1 MNQEKARSLVFTRRA
16 ALLGGGQVLLLS
28 ALVGRMYQLQIVESD
43 RYTVMSRDNQ
53 LSDRLLEPLRGRI
66 LDRFGISLAENDH
79 NYRVEVTP
87 EKVGDLKQVLEQL
100 SRFLPL
106 TDEDRASIVLD
117 AKKRRSFVP
126 IVVSENLSWH
136 QLASIEVNAPDL
148 PGVSIEVGQ
157 RRRYTQGRNCSHII
171 GYVAVPSEKDLTSS
185 PFDPLLE
192 LPGFRIG
199 KSGVEKQYDE
209 NLRGKQGS
217 KRVEV
222 DAVGRVVRELEDKRI
237 DPTPGQDLV
246 LSIDIGLQQF
256 VQQRLASELSASAV
270 VLDAVT
276 GDVLALGSTPAYDP
290 TMFTRGVTVREW
302 QDLTT
307 DPLRPLANKV
317 TGGEYAPGSTFK
329 MMVALA
335 ALKRGIDPNRR
346 VNCPG
351 VYSVGNTHF
360 HCWKKGGHG
369 SVDMY
374 NAHKYSCDVFFYDT
388 AMQTGIDN
396 IAEMARQ
403 FGFGAQTGIDL
414 PGERHGLIPDSAWKQ
429 ATYGE
434 PWYPGETPSAGIGQ
448 GFITATPLQLA
459 VMAARVA
466 SGRAIVPHFRRAA
479 IVGAAADTP
488 AANEAPALDI
498 PERHFE
504 VVREGMRRV
513 VNDAGGTAFRARI
526 AEPGMEMAAKTGT
539 AQVRH
544 ISMSEHL
551 SGVRKN
557 QDLPW
562 QQRDHALFVCFAPVA
577 APRYALSVVV
587 EHGGGGSAVAGPI
600 AHDIML
606 ETQRRNPARANLGQK
621 LALAAKS

>member
-16 ALLGGGQVLLLS
+16 ALLGGGQALLLS
-28 ALVGRMYQLQIVESD
+28 ALVGRMYQLQIVEAD
-43 RYTVMSRDNQ
+43 RYTVLSKDNQ

-79 NYRVEVTP
+79 NYRVEVIP

-100 SRFLPL
+100 SRFIPL
-106 TDEDRASIVLD
+106 TDEDRAAILSD

-126 IVVSENLSWH
+126 IAVSENLSWH

-157 RRRYTQGRNCSHII
+157 RRRYTQGRNASHII
-171 GYVAVPSEKDLTSS
+171 GYVAAPAESDLTG
-185 PFDPLLE
+185 DRLLE

-209 NLRGKQGS
+209 ILRGKQGR
-217 KRVEV
+217 KQVEV
-222 DAVGRVVRELEDKRI
+222 DAVGRVVDERI
-237 DPTPGQDLV
+237 EERIEPTAGQDLV
-246 LSIDIGLQQF
+246 LSIDSGLQQF

-270 VLDAVT
+270 VLDAQT
-276 GDVLALGSTPAYDP
+276 GDVLALGSAPAYDP
-290 TMFTRGVTVREW
+290 SMFTRGVTVREW
-302 QDLTT
+302 QGLTT
-307 DPLRPLANKV
+307 DPLRPLANKA

-335 ALKRGIDPNRR
+335 ALKRGIDPNRH
-346 VNCPG
+346 VFCPG
-351 VYSVGNTHF
+351 VFRVGNTNF

-374 NAHKYSCDVFFYDT
+374 NAHKLSCDVFFYDT

-396 IAEMARQ
+396 IANMARQ
-403 FGFGAQTGIDL
+403 FGFGAQTGIDA
-414 PGERHGLIPDSAWKQ
+414 PGERRGLIPDSAWKQ

-459 VMAARVA
+459 VMAARLA
-466 SGRAIVPHFRRAA
+466 SGRAVVPRFRRGAL
-479 IVGAAADTP
+479 VGADQAPTP
-488 AANEAPALDI
+488 ELPALDI
-498 PERHFE
+498 PERHLE
-504 VVREGMRRV
+504 IVREGMRRV
-513 VNDAGGTAFRARI
+513 TNEQGGTAFRARI

-562 QQRDHALFVCFAPVA
+562 QQRDHALFVAFAPVA

-621 LALAAKS
+621 LAMTQKS

>member
-28 ALVGRMYQLQIVESD
+28 ALVGRMYQLQIVDSD

-106 TDEDRASIVLD
+106 TDEDRASILLD
-117 AKKRRSFVP
+117 AKKRRAFVP
-126 IVVSENLSWH
+126 IAVSENLSWH

-171 GYVAVPSEKDLTSS
+171 GYVAVPSEKDLTG
-185 PFDPLLE
+185 DPLLE

-209 NLRGKQGS
+209 SLRGKQGRR
-217 KRVEV
+217 RVEV
-222 DAVGRVVRELEDKRI
+222 DAVGRIVDEKTEYRI
-237 DPTPGQDLV
+237 EPTPGADLI
-246 LSIDIGLQQF
+246 LTLDIGLQQF

-270 VLDAVT
+270 VLDAQT

-290 TMFTRGVTVREW
+290 AMFTRGVTVREW

-307 DPLRPLANKV
+307 DPLRPLANKA

-335 ALKRGIDPNRR
+335 ALKRGIDPNRH
-346 VNCPG
+346 VFCPG
-351 VYSVGNTHF
+351 VYSVGNTNF

-396 IAEMARQ
+396 IAEMARK
-403 FGFGAQTGIDL
+403 FGLGAQTGIDA
-414 PGERHGLIPDSAWKQ
+414 PGERKGLIPDSNWKQ

-459 VMAARVA
+459 VMAARIA
-466 SGRAIVPHFRRAA
+466 SGRAIVPHFRRAGL
-479 IVGAAADTP
+479 VGADAAS
-488 AANEAPALDI
+488 ESELPALDI
-498 PERHFE
+498 PERHLE

-513 VNDAGGTAFRARI
+513 TNDQGGTAFRARI
-526 AEPGMEMAAKTGT
+526 ADTGMEMAAKTGT

-562 QQRDHALFVCFAPVA
+562 QQRDHALFVAFAPVA

-606 ETQRRNPARANLGQK
+606 ETQRRNPARANIGQK
-621 LALAAKS
+621 LAQKS

>member
-16 ALLGGGQVLLLS
+16 ALLGGGQLLLLS

-43 RYTVMSRDNQ
+43 RYTVLSNDNQ

-79 NYRVEVTP
+79 NYRVEVIP

-100 SRFLPL
+100 SRFIPL
-106 TDEDRASIVLD
+106 TEEDRAAILVD
-117 AKKRRSFVP
+117 AKKRRAFVP
-126 IVVSENLSWH
+126 IAVSENLSWH

-171 GYVAVPSEKDLTSS
+171 GYVAAPSESDLTG
-185 PFDPLLE
+185 DPLLE

-209 NLRGKQGS
+209 SLRGKQGS

-237 DPTPGQDLV
+237 EPMPGQDLV

-270 VLDAVT
+270 VLDAQT

-290 TMFTRGVTVREW
+290 SMFTRGVTVREW
-302 QDLTT
+302 QDLTS
-307 DPLRPLANKV
+307 DPLRPLANKA

-335 ALKRGIDPNRR
+335 ALKRGIDPNRH
-346 VNCPG
+346 VFCPG
-351 VYSVGNTHF
+351 VFRVGNTNF

-396 IAEMARQ
+396 IANMARQ
-403 FGFGAQTGIDL
+403 FGFGAQTGIDA
-414 PGERHGLIPDSAWKQ
+414 PGERRGLIPDSAWKQ

-459 VMAARVA
+459 VMAARLG
-466 SGRAIVPHFRRAA
+466 SGRAIVPRFRRAA
-479 IVGAAADTP
+479 IVGADATP
-488 AANEAPALDI
+488 APEPPALDI

-513 VNDAGGTAFRARI
+513 TNDQGGTAFRARI
-526 AEPGMEMAAKTGT
+526 TEPGMEMAAKTGT

-562 QQRDHALFVCFAPVA
+562 QQRDHALFVCFAPVT

-587 EHGGGGSAVAGPI
+587 EHGGGGSAVAGPV

-621 LALAAKS
+621 LAMTQKS

>member
-1 MNQEKARSLVFTRRA
+1 VNQEKTRSLIFTRRA
-16 ALLGGGQVLLLS
+16 ALLGGGQLLLLS
-28 ALVGRMYQLQIVESD
+28 ALVGRMYQLQVVEAD
-43 RYTVMSRDNQ
+43 RYKVLSEDNQ
-53 LSDRLLEPLRGRI
+53 ISVRLLEPPRGRI

-79 NYRVEVTP
+79 NYRVEVIP
-87 EKVGDLKQVLEQL
+87 EKVGDLKQVLAQL
-100 SRFLPL
+100 SRFIPL
-106 TDEDRASIVLD
+106 TDEDRDAIMLD
-117 AKKRRSFVP
+117 AKKRRAFVP
-126 IVVSENLSWH
+126 ISVSENLSWH

-171 GYVAVPSEKDLTSS
+171 GYVAVPSESDLTG
-185 PFDPLLE
+185 DPLLE

-199 KSGVEKQYDE
+199 KAGVEKQYDE
-209 NLRGKQGS
+209 SLRGKQGS

-237 DPTPGQDLV
+237 APTAGQDLV

-256 VQQRLASELSASAV
+256 VQQRLASELSATAV
-270 VLDAVT
+270 VLDALT

-290 TMFTRGVTVREW
+290 SMFTRGVTVREW
-302 QDLTT
+302 QDLTS
-307 DPLRPLANKV
+307 DPLRPLANKA

-335 ALKRGIDPNRR
+335 ALKKGIDPNRH
-346 VNCPG
+346 VVCPG
-351 VYSVGNTHF
+351 IYTVGNTKF

-396 IAEMARQ
+396 IADMARS
-403 FGFGAQTGIDL
+403 FGLGAPTGIDI
-414 PGERHGLIPDSAWKQ
+414 PGERRGLIPDSNWKQ

-448 GFITATPLQLA
+448 GFITATPMQLA
-459 VMAARVA
+459 VMAARIA
-466 SGRAIVPHFRRAA
+466 SGRAVVPHFRRSGVIGGDEAA
-479 IVGAAADTP
+479 TA
-488 AANEAPALDI
+488 EAPALDI
-498 PERHFE
+498 PERHLE

-513 VNDAGGTAFRARI
+513 TNDQGGTAFRARI
-526 AEPGMEMAAKTGT
+526 AEQGMEMAAKTGT

-577 APRYALSVVV
+577 SPRYSLCVVV

-621 LALAAKS
+621 LAMTQKS

>member
-43 RYTVMSRDNQ
+43 RYTVLSDDNQ

-79 NYRVEVTP
+79 NYRVEVIP

-100 SRFLPL
+100 ARFVPL
-106 TDEDRASIVLD
+106 TDEDRAAILAD
-117 AKKRRSFVP
+117 AKKRRAFMP
-126 IVVSENLSWH
+126 IAVSENLSWH
-136 QLASIEVNAPDL
+136 QVASIEVNAPDL

-157 RRRYTQGRNCSHII
+157 RRRYTQGRNASHII
-171 GYVAVPSEKDLTSS
+171 GYVAAPAQSDLTG
-185 PFDPLLE
+185 DPLLE

-209 NLRGKQGS
+209 VLRGKQGR

-222 DAVGRVVRELEDKRI
+222 DAVGRIVDERI
-237 DPTPGQDLV
+237 KDRIEPTPGQDLV
-246 LSIDIGLQQF
+246 LTLDIGLQQF

-270 VLDAVT
+270 VLDVLT

-290 TMFTRGVTVREW
+290 AMFTRGVTVREW
-302 QDLTT
+302 RDLTS
-307 DPLRPLANKV
+307 DPLRPLANKA

-335 ALKRGIDPNRR
+335 ALKKGIDPSRH
-346 VNCPG
+346 VSCPG
-351 VYSVGNTHF
+351 VYRVGNTNF

-369 SVDMY
+369 AVDMY
-374 NAHKYSCDVFFYDT
+374 NAHKLSCDVFFYDT

-396 IAEMARQ
+396 IAEMARA
-403 FGFGAQTGIDL
+403 FGLGAQTGVDI
-414 PGERHGLIPDSAWKQ
+414 PGERKGLIPDSNWKQ

-459 VMAARVA
+459 VMAARLA
-466 SGRAIVPHFRRAA
+466 SGRAVVPHFRRAA
-479 IVGAAADTP
+479 IMSAEQAP
-488 AANEAPALDI
+488 APEVAALDI
-498 PERHFE
+498 PERHLE

-513 VNDAGGTAFRARI
+513 TNEAGGTAFRARI
-526 AEPGMEMAAKTGT
+526 TDPGMEMAAKTGT

-557 QDLPW
+557 EDLPW
-562 QQRDHALFVCFAPVA
+562 QQRDHALFVCFAPVG
-577 APRYALSVVV
+577 APRYALSIVV

-606 ETQRRNPARANLGQK
+606 ETQRRNPGGANFGQK
-621 LALAAKS
+621 LAMTQKS

>member
-100 SRFLPL
+100 SRYLPL
-106 TDEDRASIVLD
+106 TDEDRAALLLD

-126 IVVSENLSWH
+126 IAVSENLSWH

-171 GYVAVPSEKDLTSS
+171 GYVAVPSEKDLTG
-185 PFDPLLE
+185 DPLLE

-209 NLRGKQGS
+209 SLRGKQGMR
-217 KRVEV
+217 RVEV
-222 DAVGRVVRELEDKRI
+222 DAVGRIVDERVKERI
-237 DPTPGQDLV
+237 EPTPGQDLI
-246 LSIDIGLQQF
+246 LTLDIGLQQF

-270 VLDAVT
+270 VLDAQT
-276 GDVLALGSTPAYDP
+276 GDVLALGSAPAYDP
-290 TMFTRGVTVREW
+290 SMFTRGVTVREW
-302 QDLTT
+302 QDLMS
-307 DPLRPLANKV
+307 DPLRPLANKAS
-317 TGGEYAPGSTFK
+317 GGEYAPGSTFK

-335 ALKRGIDPNRR
+335 ALKHGIDPNRH
-346 VNCPG
+346 VVCPG
-351 VYSVGNTHF
+351 VYSVGNTNF

-396 IAEMARQ
+396 IAEMARR
-403 FGFGAQTGIDL
+403 FGFGALTGIDL

-459 VMAARVA
+459 VMAARIG

-479 IVGAAADTP
+479 IVGAE
-488 AANEAPALDI
+488 EAPVAEPPALDI
-498 PERHFE
+498 PEKHFE

-513 VNDAGGTAFRARI
+513 SNDQGGTAFRARI
-526 AEPGMEMAAKTGT
+526 VEPGMDMAAKTGT

-621 LALAAKS
+621 LALTQKS

>member
-1 MNQEKARSLVFTRRA
+1 MNQEKARSLIFTRRA

-43 RYTVMSRDNQ
+43 RYTVLSNDNQ

-79 NYRVEVTP
+79 NYRVEVVP

-100 SRFLPL
+100 SRFIPL
-106 TDEDRASIVLD
+106 TDEDRAAILLD
-117 AKKRRSFVP
+117 AKKRRAFVS
-126 IVVSENLSWH
+126 IAVSENLSWH

-171 GYVAVPSEKDLTSS
+171 GYVAVPSENDLTG
-185 PFDPLLE
+185 DPLLE

-209 NLRGKQGS
+209 SLRGKQGS

-270 VLDAVT
+270 VLDAVN

-302 QDLTT
+302 QDLTS
-307 DPLRPLANKV
+307 DPLRPLANKA

-351 VYSVGNTHF
+351 VYSVGNTTF

-459 VMAARVA
+459 VMAARVG
-466 SGRAIVPHFRRAA
+466 SGRAIVPQFRRAA
-479 IVGAAADTP
+479 IVGADAATASPEP
-488 AANEAPALDI
+488 AAMDV
-498 PERHFE
+498 PERHLD

-513 VNDAGGTAFRARI
+513 SNDQGGTAYRARI

-587 EHGGGGSAVAGPI
+587 EHGGGGSVVAGPI

>member
-100 SRFLPL
+100 SLFIPL
-106 TDEDRASIVLD
+106 TDEDRGAILAD

-126 IVVSENLSWH
+126 IAVSENLSWH

-171 GYVAVPSEKDLTSS
+171 GYVAVPSEKDLTSN
-185 PFDPLLE
+185 PYDPLLE

-199 KSGVEKQYDE
+199 KSGVERQYDE
-209 NLRGKQGS
+209 SLRGKQGMR
-217 KRVEV
+217 RVEV
-222 DAVGRVVRELEDKRI
+222 DAVGRVVDERVKERI
-237 DPTPGQDLV
+237 EPTPGQDLV
-246 LSIDIGLQQF
+246 LTLDIGLQQF

-270 VLDAVT
+270 VLDAQT
-276 GDVLALGSTPAYDP
+276 GDVLALGSAPSYDP
-290 TMFTRGVTVREW
+290 SMFTRGVTVREW
-302 QDLTT
+302 QDLMS
-307 DPLRPLANKV
+307 DPLRPLANKA

-335 ALKRGIDPNRR
+335 ALKRGIDPNRH
-346 VNCPG
+346 VFCPG
-351 VYSVGNTHF
+351 VYSVGNTNF

-369 SVDMY
+369 SVDMW

-403 FGFGAQTGIDL
+403 FGLGALTGIDI

-479 IVGAAADTP
+479 VVGAAADTP
-488 AANEAPALDI
+488 AADEAPALDI

-621 LALAAKS
+621 LAMTQKS

>member
-1 MNQEKARSLVFTRRA
+1 MNQEKARSLVFTRRT

-43 RYTVMSRDNQ
+43 RYTVMSRENQ

-100 SRFLPL
+100 ARFLPL
-106 TDEDRASIVLD
+106 TDEDRASILLD
-117 AKKRRSFVP
+117 VKKRRAFVP
-126 IVVSENLSWH
+126 IAVSENLSWH

-171 GYVAVPSEKDLTSS
+171 GYVAVPSEKDLTG
-185 PFDPLLE
+185 DPLLE

-199 KSGVEKQYDE
+199 KSGVERQYDE
-209 NLRGKQGS
+209 SLRGKQGRR
-217 KRVEV
+217 RVEV
-222 DAVGRVVRELEDKRI
+222 DAVGRVVDEKTEYRI
-237 DPTPGQDLV
+237 EPTPGGDLI
-246 LSIDIGLQQF
+246 LTIDIGLQQF

-270 VLDAVT
+270 VLDAQT
-276 GDVLALGSTPAYDP
+276 GDVLALGSAPAYDP

-302 QDLTT
+302 QDLTS
-307 DPLRPLANKV
+307 DPLRPLANKA

-335 ALKRGIDPNRR
+335 ALKKGIDPNRH
-346 VNCPG
+346 VFCPG
-351 VYSVGNTHF
+351 VFRVGNTNF

-396 IAEMARQ
+396 IADMARK
-403 FGFGAQTGIDL
+403 FGLGSSTGIDI
-414 PGERHGLIPDSAWKQ
+414 PGERKGLIPDSNWKQ

-448 GFITATPLQLA
+448 GFITATPMQLA
-459 VMAARVA
+459 VMAARIA
-466 SGRAIVPHFRRAA
+466 SGRAVVPHFRRTG
-479 IVGAAADTP
+479 IVGAEAAP
-488 AANEAPALDI
+488 EAELAALDI
-498 PERHFE
+498 PERHLE
-504 VVREGMRRV
+504 IVREGMRRV
-513 VNDAGGTAFRARI
+513 TNDAGGTAFRARI
-526 AEPGMEMAAKTGT
+526 PDEGMQMAAKTGT

-562 QQRDHALFVCFAPVA
+562 QQRDHALFVAFAPVG

-621 LALAAKS
+621 LAQKS

>member
-1 MNQEKARSLVFTRRA
+1 MH
-16 ALLGGGQVLLLS
+16 
-28 ALVGRMYQLQIVESD
+28 
-43 RYTVMSRDNQ
+43 
-53 LSDRLLEPLRGRI
+53 
-66 LDRFGISLAENDH
+66 RFGISLAENDH

-106 TDEDRASIVLD
+106 TDEDRASILLD
-117 AKKRRSFVP
+117 AKKRRAFVP
-126 IVVSENLSWH
+126 IAVSENLSWH

-171 GYVAVPSEKDLTSS
+171 GYVAVPSEKDLTG
-185 PFDPLLE
+185 DPLLE

-209 NLRGKQGS
+209 SLRGKQGRR
-217 KRVEV
+217 RVEV
-222 DAVGRVVRELEDKRI
+222 DAVGRIVDEKTEYRI
-237 DPTPGQDLV
+237 EPTPGADLI
-246 LSIDIGLQQF
+246 LTLDIGLQQF

-270 VLDAVT
+270 VLDAQT

-290 TMFTRGVTVREW
+290 AMFTRGVTVREW

-307 DPLRPLANKV
+307 DPLRPLANKA

-335 ALKRGIDPNRR
+335 ALKRGIDPNRH
-346 VNCPG
+346 VFCPG
-351 VYSVGNTHF
+351 VYSVGNTNF

-396 IAEMARQ
+396 IAEMARK
-403 FGFGAQTGIDL
+403 FGLGAQTGIDA
-414 PGERHGLIPDSAWKQ
+414 PGERKGLIPDSNWKQ

-459 VMAARVA
+459 VMAARIA
-466 SGRAIVPHFRRAA
+466 SGRAIVPHFRRAGL
-479 IVGAAADTP
+479 VGADAAS
-488 AANEAPALDI
+488 ESELPALDI
-498 PERHFE
+498 PERHLE

-513 VNDAGGTAFRARI
+513 TNDQGGTAFRARI
-526 AEPGMEMAAKTGT
+526 ADTGMEMAAKTGT

-562 QQRDHALFVCFAPVA
+562 QQRDHALFVAFAPVA

-606 ETQRRNPARANLGQK
+606 ETQRRNPARANIGQK
-621 LALAAKS
+621 LAQKS

>member
-16 ALLGGGQVLLLS
+16 ALLGGGQLLLLS
-28 ALVGRMYQLQIVESD
+28 ALVGRMYQLQIVEAD
-43 RYTVMSRDNQ
+43 RYKVLSEDNQ
-53 LSDRLLEPLRGRI
+53 ISVRLLEPPRGRI

-79 NYRVEVTP
+79 NYRVEVIP
-87 EKVGDLKQVLEQL
+87 EKVGDLKHVLEQL
-100 SRFLPL
+100 SRFIPL
-106 TDEDRASIVLD
+106 TDEDREAILQD
-117 AKKRRSFVP
+117 AKKRRAFVP
-126 IVVSENLSWH
+126 IAVSENLSWH

-171 GYVAVPSEKDLTSS
+171 GYVAAPSEADLTG
-185 PFDPLLE
+185 DPLLE

-199 KSGVEKQYDE
+199 KAGVEKQYDE
-209 NLRGKQGS
+209 SLRGKQGS

-237 DPTPGQDLV
+237 APTVGQDLV

-256 VQQRLASELSASAV
+256 VQQRLASELSATAV
-270 VLDAVT
+270 VLDAMT

-290 TMFTRGVTVREW
+290 SVFTRGVTVREW
-302 QDLTT
+302 QDLIS
-307 DPLRPLANKV
+307 DPLRPLANKA

-335 ALKRGIDPNRR
+335 ALKRGIDPNRH

-351 VYSVGNTHF
+351 AYSVGNTTF

-369 SVDMY
+369 AVDMY

-396 IAEMARQ
+396 IAAMARQ
-403 FGFGAQTGIDL
+403 FGLGAQTGVDI
-414 PGERHGLIPDSAWKQ
+414 PGERRGLIPDSAWKQ

-459 VMAARVA
+459 VMAARLA
-466 SGRAIVPHFRRAA
+466 SGRAVVPRFRRAA
-479 IVGAAADTP
+479 IVGADATQ
-488 AANEAPALDI
+488 ELPALDI
-498 PERHFE
+498 PERHLE

-513 VNDAGGTAFRARI
+513 SNDPGGTAYRARI
-526 AEPGMEMAAKTGT
+526 ADPGMEMAAKTGT

-551 SGVRKN
+551 AGVRKN
-557 QDLPW
+557 TDLPW
-562 QQRDHALFVCFAPVA
+562 QQRDHALFVCFASVG

-606 ETQRRNPARANLGQK
+606 ETQRRNPARANLGPK
-621 LALAAKS
+621 LATTQKS

>member
-1 MNQEKARSLVFTRRA
+1 MNQEKARSQVFTRRA
-16 ALLGGGQVLLLS
+16 ALLGGGQALLLS
-28 ALVGRMYQLQIVESD
+28 ALVGRMYQLQIVEAD
-43 RYTVMSRDNQ
+43 RYKVLSDDNQ

-79 NYRVEVTP
+79 NYRVEVIP

-100 SRFLPL
+100 SRFIPL
-106 TDEDRASIVLD
+106 TDEDRAAILSD

-126 IVVSENLSWH
+126 IAVSENLSWH

-157 RRRYTQGRNCSHII
+157 RRRYTQGRNASHII
-171 GYVAVPSEKDLTSS
+171 GYVAAPAESDLTG
-185 PFDPLLE
+185 DRLLE

-199 KSGVEKQYDE
+199 KNGVEKQYDE
-209 NLRGKQGS
+209 ILRGKQGR

-222 DAVGRVVRELEDKRI
+222 DAVGRVVAERIEDRI
-237 DPTPGQDLV
+237 EPTPGQDLI
-246 LSIDIGLQQF
+246 LSIDGGLQQF

-270 VLDAVT
+270 VLDAQT

-290 TMFTRGVTVREW
+290 SMFTRGVTVREW

-307 DPLRPLANKV
+307 DPLRPLANKAI
-317 TGGEYAPGSTFK
+317 GGEYAPGSTFK
-329 MMVALA
+329 MIVALA

-346 VNCPG
+346 VSCPG
-351 VYSVGNTHF
+351 VFRVGNTNF

-374 NAHKYSCDVFFYDT
+374 GAHKLSCDVFFYDT

-396 IAEMARQ
+396 IAEMARR
-403 FGFGAQTGIDL
+403 FGLGAQTGIDA
-414 PGERHGLIPDSAWKQ
+414 PGERRGLIPDSNWKK

-448 GFITATPLQLA
+448 GFITTTPLQLA
-459 VMAARVA
+459 VMTARMA
-466 SGRAIVPHFRRAA
+466 TGRAVVPQFRRAA
-479 IVGAAADTP
+479 IVGADQGP
-488 AANEAPALDI
+488 APELPALDI
-498 PERHFE
+498 PERHLE
-504 VVREGMRRV
+504 IIREGMRRV
-513 VNDAGGTAFRARI
+513 TNEQGGTAFRARI
-526 AEPGMEMAAKTGT
+526 VEPGMEMAAKTGT

-557 QDLPW
+557 KDLPW

-606 ETQRRNPARANLGQK
+606 ETQRRNPVRANLGEK
-621 LALAAKS
+621 LAMAPKS

>member
-16 ALLGGGQVLLLS
+16 ALLGGGKLLLLS
-28 ALVGRMYQLQIVESD
+28 ALVGRMYQLQIVEAD
-43 RYTVMSRDNQ
+43 RYRVLSEDNQ

-79 NYRVEVTP
+79 NYRVEVIP

-100 SRFLPL
+100 ARFIPL
-106 TDEDRASIVLD
+106 TDEDRAAVLAD

-126 IVVSENLSWH
+126 IAVSENLSWH

-157 RRRYTQGRNCSHII
+157 RRRYTQGRNASHII
-171 GYVAVPSEKDLTSS
+171 GYVAAPAESDLTG
-185 PFDPLLE
+185 DRLLE

-199 KSGVEKQYDE
+199 KNGVEKQYDE
-209 NLRGKQGS
+209 ILRGKQGR

-222 DAVGRVVRELEDKRI
+222 DAVGRVVAERVEDRI
-237 DPTPGQDLV
+237 EPTPGQDLV
-246 LSIDIGLQQF
+246 LSIDSGLQQF

-270 VLDAVT
+270 VLDAQT
-276 GDVLALGSTPAYDP
+276 GEVLALGSTPAYDP
-290 TMFTRGVTVREW
+290 SMFTRGVTVREW
-302 QDLTT
+302 QNLTS
-307 DPLRPLANKV
+307 DPLRPLANKAA
-317 TGGEYAPGSTFK
+317 GGEYAPGSTFK

-335 ALKRGIDPNRR
+335 ALKRGIDPGRR
-346 VNCPG
+346 VSCPG
-351 VYSVGNTHF
+351 VFRVGNTNF

-374 NAHKYSCDVFFYDT
+374 NAHKLSCDVFFYDT

-396 IAEMARQ
+396 IAEMART
-403 FGFGAQTGIDL
+403 FGLGAQTGIDV
-414 PGERHGLIPDSAWKQ
+414 PGERRGLIPDSNWKR

-448 GFITATPLQLA
+448 GFITTTPLQLA
-459 VMAARVA
+459 VMTARIA
-466 SGRAIVPHFRRAA
+466 TGRAVVPQFRRAA
-479 IVGAAADTP
+479 IVGADQ
-488 AANEAPALDI
+488 APPPEVAMLEI
-498 PERHFE
+498 PERHLE
-504 VVREGMRRV
+504 IVREGMRRV
-513 VNDAGGTAFRARI
+513 TNEQGGTAFRARI

-539 AQVRH
+539 AQVRR
-544 ISMSEHL
+544 ISMSERL
-551 SGVRKN
+551 AGVRKN
-557 QDLPW
+557 EDLPW
-562 QQRDHALFVCFAPVA
+562 VQRDHALFVCFAPVA

-587 EHGGGGSAVAGPI
+587 EHGGGGSKVAGPI

-606 ETQRRNPARANLGQK
+606 ETQRRNPARANVGEK
-621 LALAAKS
+621 LAMAAKS

>member
-16 ALLGGGQVLLLS
+16 ALLGGAQVLLLS

-374 NAHKYSCDVFFYDT
+374 NAHKFSCDVFFYDT

>member
-1 MNQEKARSLVFTRRA
+1 MNQEKARSLIFTRRA

-43 RYTVMSRDNQ
+43 RYTVLSNDNQ

-79 NYRVEVTP
+79 NYRAEVVP
-87 EKVGDLKQVLEQL
+87 EKVGDLKQVLEHL
-100 SRFLPL
+100 SRFIPL
-106 TDEDRASIVLD
+106 TDEDRAAILLD
-117 AKKRRSFVP
+117 AKKRRAFVP
-126 IVVSENLSWH
+126 IAVSENLSWH

-171 GYVAVPSEKDLTSS
+171 GYVAVPSESDLTG
-185 PFDPLLE
+185 DPLLE

-209 NLRGKQGS
+209 SLRGKQGS

-237 DPTPGQDLV
+237 DPMPGQDLV

-270 VLDAVT
+270 VLDAT
-276 GDVLALGSTPAYDP
+276 NGDVLALGSTPAYDP
-290 TMFTRGVTVREW
+290 AMFTRGVTVREW
-302 QDLTT
+302 QDLTS
-307 DPLRPLANKV
+307 DPLRPLANKA

-346 VNCPG
+346 VFCPG

-403 FGFGAQTGIDL
+403 FGLGAQTGIDI

-459 VMAARVA
+459 VMVARVA
-466 SGRAIVPHFRRAA
+466 SGRAIVPQFRRAA
-479 IVGAAADTP
+479 IVGADDASASSELP
-488 AANEAPALDI
+488 AIDV
-498 PERHFE
+498 PERHLD

-513 VNDAGGTAFRARI
+513 SNDQGGTAYRARI

-621 LALAAKS
+621 LALAVKS